1 MHKLFYRQ
9 MLTRGYAPSMRMF
22 FLRIAFFLYLVPYPV
37 LRAVHSSLNVPSPT
51 GRWPNSDSTVY
62 SFMTTLSLS
71 LFLSLSAAKP
81 ATPNEVS
88 NAYAVNLA
96 NVLWFRL
103 FHCGFLCFLC
113 HFLFQRHTYN
123 LCHTKVWINT
133 VVSVNTACTF
143 LLTHARKYMHEP
155 RACYIRFAANR

>member
-1 MHKLFYRQ
+1 

-51 GRWPNSDSTVY
+51 GRWPNSDSTVC
-62 SFMTTLSLS
+62 SFMTTLSLSLS

-96 NVLWFRL
+96 NVL
-103 FHCGFLCFLC
+103 
-113 HFLFQRHTYN
+113 
-123 LCHTKVWINT
+123 
-133 VVSVNTACTF
+133 
-143 LLTHARKYMHEP
+143 
-155 RACYIRFAANR
+155 